1 MKGFIE
7 TTDSQ
12 DNLYTI
18 NVKDIALIQDFDKF
32 TRLIRLSIIDN
43 EGKPV
48 VIKSIHNYQEL
59 QDKIRQAQEE

>member
-18 NVKDIALIQDFDKF
+18 NVKDIATIEDFDKY
-32 TRLIRLSIIDN
+32 TRLIKLSIIDN

-48 VIKSIHNYQEL
+48 VIKSIHSYQEL
-59 QDKIRQAQEE
+59 QDKIKQTLEE